1 MLLIS
6 KSASGLAGQIG
17 LLSKG
22 TISGSATSLAGAG
35 AAAAPP
41 VGTGATLL
49 VVSDWGSA
57 LRVASAKDGRADAT
71 DSKPC
76 LEIGCQGNSFGAW
89 LETVCAGEV
98 GTSGMYSSRVASA
111 ASGFTSGS
119 ASNSKPE
126 ALAVGIGTCWDGPDG
141 MTDGAEVNGCAALG
155 SAIRVDGS
163 GAVAAGL
170 AASALRNSP
179 RATRSVPFDCSTL
192 IGLVSTRL
200 APMRNALATPACPST
215 TATERALA
223 FEPELRALL
232 NSKLAFCSFSQST
245 TIASKCCAISF
256 LTAANGSLQHS
267 T

>member
-1 MLLIS
+1 MTRPAASSTNTNFLVAPPAPDSCWASIPESDEKTGASARDRPLVLLIS

-89 LETVCAGEV
+89 LETV
-98 GTSGMYSSRVASA
+98 Y
-111 ASGFTSGS
+111 
-119 ASNSKPE
+119 
-126 ALAVGIGTCWDGPDG
+126 
-141 MTDGAEVNGCAALG
+141 
-155 SAIRVDGS
+155 
-163 GAVAAGL
+163 AGL
-170 AASALRNSP
+170 AFDHGNRESTRIRAGIACALEQQTGILLVLAIDDDCVEVLRHQL
-179 RATRSVPFDCSTL
+179 FDCSEW
-192 IGLVSTRL
+192 LV
-200 APMRNALATPACPST
+200 AALNLKFQFTQNLRDDAGSFVVW
-215 TATERALA
+215 TE
-223 FEPELRALL
+223 
-232 NSKLAFCSFSQST
+232 
-245 TIASKCCAISF
+245 
-256 LTAANGSLQHS
+256 
-267 T
+267 

>member
-1 MLLIS
+1 MTRPAASSTNTKFLVAPPEPDSCCASIPESDEKTGASVRDRPLVLLIS

-111 ASGFTSGS
+111 ASGFNGS

-141 MTDGAEVNGCAALG
+141 VTDGAEVHGC
-155 SAIRVDGS
+155 
-163 GAVAAGL
+163 
-170 AASALRNSP
+170 
-179 RATRSVPFDCSTL
+179 
-192 IGLVSTRL
+192 
-200 APMRNALATPACPST
+200 
-215 TATERALA
+215 
-223 FEPELRALL
+223 
-232 NSKLAFCSFSQST
+232 
-245 TIASKCCAISF
+245 
-256 LTAANGSLQHS
+256 
-267 T
+267 